1 MLSTTITYKDTVDS
15 SVRIS
20 PFIRKISASHYQ
32 IHLSSTDKV
41 IGNISVSQNVVTLQ
55 YSSELLL
62 EEFIIIHDVI
72 SHLKKGSIIDDSNS
86 FLGYLPNGDSAYII
100 RNLSQL
106 STRAKVIPN
115 ENKTPQEMNIC

>member
-1 MLSTTITYKDTVDS
+1 LLSTTITYEETVNS
-15 SVRIS
+15 SIMTS

-41 IGNISVSQNVVTLQ
+41 IGNIHVSDNVVTIQ

-72 SHLKKGSIIDDSNS
+72 SHLKKESIIDDSKS

-100 RNLSQL
+100 RNWKPWLDYIQSSMKYCQ
-106 STRAKVIPN
+106 
-115 ENKTPQEMNIC
+115 

>member
-1 MLSTTITYKDTVDS
+1 LLSTTITYEETVNS
-15 SVRIS
+15 SIMTS

-41 IGNISVSQNVVTLQ
+41 IGNIHVSDNVVTIQ

-72 SHLKKGSIIDDSNS
+72 SHLKKESIIDDSKS

-100 RNLSQL
+100 RNWKSWLDYIQSSMKYCQ
-106 STRAKVIPN
+106 
-115 ENKTPQEMNIC
+115 